1 MHGSS
6 EVGNWTKK
14 NLEIFSCQTQHT
26 SETKEGEKVCQK
38 YKNKF

>member
-1 MHGSS
+1 MVVVKL
-6 EVGNWTKK
+6 EIELKK
-14 NLEIFSCQTQHT
+14 NLEIFSCQTQRT